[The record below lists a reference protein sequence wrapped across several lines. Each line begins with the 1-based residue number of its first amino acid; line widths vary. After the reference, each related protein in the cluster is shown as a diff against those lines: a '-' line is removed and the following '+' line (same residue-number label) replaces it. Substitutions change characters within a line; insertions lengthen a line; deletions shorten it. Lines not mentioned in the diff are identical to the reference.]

1 MEEIGFFV
9 VEFLEQTQKGKTEIV
24 ILYKSLY

>member
-1 MEEIGFFV
+1 MEESVFFV
-9 VEFLEQTQKGKTEIV
+9 GEFLEQTQKGKTEIV